1 MKGYYFSFRSVT
13 PAQKAL
19 RLLTDAGIPASLG
32 RAPAALADNGCGYCL
47 RVSESRAPEAARM
60 LRGAGVRGIWRRTSS
75 GWEEADR
82 DLL

>member
-19 RLLTDAGIPASLG
+19 RILTDAGIPASLG
-32 RAPAALADNGCGYCL
+32 RAPAALAENGCGYCL
-47 RVSESRAPEAARM
+47 RVDDARGPAAARA
-60 LRGAGVRGIWRRTSS
+60 LRGTGVRSVWRRTAS
-75 GWEEADR
+75 GWEEVRR